1 MVFEMWTK
9 RLVVGLVFL
18 VLPSSV
24 WAQKPVVV
32 PLVTEP
38 HWSLAKSQKLSLDD
52 VRQWNGDP
60 AVEREYGVRE
70 IERQAF
76 HMDNQSAETIVEKA
90 ADASSA
96 YGLLTFYQT
105 DIMTPEKDMPLV
117 RLGPRVTLMA
127 RGPFFIRIP
136 LGAPDNTELSRES
149 LRSLLIA
156 LGGLPSPSQ
165 PRANVPPPLPAQGFI
180 SGSEK
185 YLLGEVAAQRV
196 LPNFRTDLI
205 GFAQGAEA
213 RLASYRSQNERV
225 RVLAITYPTPQIAR
239 ARFETMRMLLGIDN
253 PQETGKVF
261 GKRSGS
267 FVILVL
273 DASSRIIAENVLKQ
287 FASSQEVTWN
297 ERYPGDESM
306 VIQVVRLV
314 LANFLLTA
322 ILGSFGIFGGLAFF
336 GSKWVAHKWFP
347 NSTWGQPDESTIIRL
362 NLDKV

>member
-1 MVFEMWTK
+1 MMFNISARW
-9 RLVVGLVFL
+9 LVVGFVLFVF
-18 VLPSSV
+18 PSSV
-24 WAQKPVVV
+24 RAQKPVVV

-38 HWSLAKSQKLSLDD
+38 HWSLAKSQKLALDD

-60 AVEREYGVRE
+60 AVEHEYGVRE
-70 IERQAF
+70 IEWQAF
-76 HMDNQSAETIVEKA
+76 QMDSQTAVAMVEKA
-90 ADASSA
+90 ADASAA

-105 DIMTPEKDMPLV
+105 DIMTPERDMPLV
-117 RLGPRVTLMA
+117 RLGPRVALMA

-136 LGAPDNTELSRES
+136 LGAPDNTDLSRES

-165 PRANVPPPLPAQGFI
+165 SRANVPAPLPAQGFI

-185 YLLGEVAAQRV
+185 YLLGEVAAERV

-213 RLASYRSQNERV
+213 RVASYRSQNERV

-239 ARFETMRMLLGIDN
+239 ARFETIQKLMAIDN
-253 PQETGKVF
+253 PQGPEKVF

-273 DASSRIIAENVLKQ
+273 DASSRTIAQNVLKQ
-287 FASSQEVTWN
+287 FTSSQEVTWN

-314 LANFLLTA
+314 LANLLLTA
-322 ILGSFGIFGGLAFF
+322 FLGSFGIFGGLVFF
-336 GSKWVAHKWFP
+336 GSKKLARKWFP
-347 NSTWGQPDESTIIRL
+347 NSTWGQPDDSTIIRL